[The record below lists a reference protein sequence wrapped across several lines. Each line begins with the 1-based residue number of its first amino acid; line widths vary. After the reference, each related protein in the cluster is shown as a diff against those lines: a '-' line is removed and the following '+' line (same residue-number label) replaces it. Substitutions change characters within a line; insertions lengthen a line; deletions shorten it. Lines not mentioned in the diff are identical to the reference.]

1 MDRFEFKTREDD
13 AETTAVLDD
22 SVHHTDL
29 MWDLVYDPPEVDT
42 TTEPDTATSAEADL
56 TFDQMT
62 EIARMMAP
70 TPGIEG
76 TDIGSGA

>member
-42 TTEPDTATSAEADL
+42 TAEPDTATSAEADL